1 MFWVNLREERRFS
14 LHHTETCVID
24 HISVCYDSSPF
35 DMVSKIVGTKFRLSP
50 CLHVKCH
57 KLTIWVPILVTECPY
72 FIQIWVPIGSLFK
85 KCLTFHQKAQKV
97 RHKGWN
103 SIKSEW
109 KITNYP
115 LTRTKSYVLTNS
127 QTDDDD
133 GNLVEPQFDDRL
145 KAGVAVNK
153 QGQYFVLGAQCL
165 SQERFETQ
173 WSSRERE

>member
-1 MFWVNLREERRFS
+1 
-14 LHHTETCVID
+14 
-24 HISVCYDSSPF
+24 
-35 DMVSKIVGTKFRLSP
+35 MVSKIVGTKFHLSP
-50 CLHVKCH
+50 SLHVKCH
-57 KLTIWVPILVTECPY
+57 KWTIWVPILVTEGPY

-127 QTDDDD
+127 QTNDDD

-145 KAGVAVNK
+145 KGLQLTNKDSTLFSARNDHHKKDLKHNDHHEKENNGPAGEIQNQPNTAT
-153 QGQYFVLGAQCL
+153 L
-165 SQERFETQ
+165 STFKMIVIHLP
-173 WSSRERE
+173 W